1 MIGAGRRQ
9 TSVGRRGGPAM
20 ARGLPSARRVRRRR
34 LSRPR
39 WVGPRLLVVMLV
51 LAALAAGGWVWLR
64 NSSLVAVR
72 RVTIAGV
79 SGPDAGQ
86 IRSALRSAAQ
96 TMTTL
101 NVRLGAL
108 RTAIAPYPVVKHLQV
123 STNFP
128 HGLRIDVV
136 EQVPVA
142 MISVGTSQVPVS
154 ADGTLLRDANLT
166 GAGALPTIAVD
177 VAPGGGRVG
186 GAALDEVR
194 LLAAAPY
201 AFLGRVSQAS
211 SDPAHGLIAQLRN
224 GPKLYFGV
232 GSQLS
237 AKWAAVTAVLAAASS
252 AGADY
257 IDVTNP
263 SRPAAGSGSDTAGNP
278 PSTAAQAGTT
288 ASASGG

>member
-1 MIGAGRRQ
+1 
-9 TSVGRRGGPAM
+9 
-20 ARGLPSARRVRRRR
+20 
-34 LSRPR
+34 
-39 WVGPRLLVVMLV
+39 MLV
-51 LAALAAGGWVWLR
+51 LVALAGGGWVWLR

-79 SGPDAGQ
+79 SGPDAGE
-86 IRSALRSAAQ
+86 IRAALRSAAQ

-101 NVRLGAL
+101 DVRLGAL

-123 STNFP
+123 STDFP
-128 HGLRIDVV
+128 HGMRIHVV

-142 MISVGTSQVPVS
+142 MISVGGSQVPVS

-166 GAGALPTIAVD
+166 GAGALPTIALD
-177 VAPGGGRVG
+177 VAPGGGRVD

-201 AFLGRVSQAS
+201 AFLARVSQVS
-211 SDPAHGLIAQLRN
+211 SDSVHGLIAQLRN

-232 GSQLS
+232 GTQLS
-237 AKWAAVTAVLAAASS
+237 AKWAAATTVLAAASS

-257 IDVTNP
+257 IDVTDP
-263 SRPAAGSGSDTAGNP
+263 SRPAAGSGSDTAGSP
-278 PSTAAQAGTT
+278 SSTASQTGVT
-288 ASASGG
+288 ASVSGG

>member
-9 TSVGRRGGPAM
+9 TSLRRRGAPAM
-20 ARGLPSARRVRRRR
+20 ARRLPTARKARRWR

-51 LAALAAGGWVWLR
+51 LGALAAGGWVWLR

-86 IRSALRSAAQ
+86 IRSALRAAAQ
-96 TMTTL
+96 SMTTL

-123 STNFP
+123 STDFP

-142 MISVGTSQVPVS
+142 MISVGETQVPVS

-166 GAGALPTIAVD
+166 GAGALPTIALD

-186 GAALDEVR
+186 GSALDDVR

-201 AFLGRVSQAS
+201 AFLARVSQAS
-211 SDPAHGLIAQLRN
+211 SDPVHGLIAQLRN
-224 GPKLYFGV
+224 GPKIYFGV
-232 GSQLS
+232 GSQLR
-237 AKWAAVTAVLAAASS
+237 AKWAAATAVLAAASS

-257 IDVTNP
+257 IDVTDP
-263 SRPAAGSGSDTAGNP
+263 SRPAAGSGSDTADSP
-278 PSTAAQAGTT
+278 ASTPSEAAVTAPAD
-288 ASASGG
+288 GG